1 MYFTIQPREA
11 SSPRLSPDARRSY
24 DSLRVHANALAAFSA
39 SFAREA
45 HEAAATYEAALTA
58 GSEPAWRAFVG
69 RCRSLAVHCDSVNAV
84 VGFNAAERDAW
95 QFFARIA
102 DENRDLLDLSV
113 YSAA

>member
-45 HEAAATYEAALTA
+45 HEAAASYEAALTA
-58 GSEPAWRAFVG
+58 GSEPEWRAFVE
-69 RCRSLAVHCDSVNAV
+69 RCRSLADHCDSVNAV
-84 VGFNAAERDAW
+84 VGFNVVERDAW
-95 QFFARIA
+95 SFFSRIA
-102 DENRDLLDLSV
+102 EENRDLLDL
-113 YSAA
+113 AACTAA